1 MVAGSATRYYSAV
14 NPVRESNVHNR
25 TWLAIPALILM
36 ACSSGAR
43 SSMAQAPVSPQ
54 AGAEAAVQ
62 GFLQAVA
69 DSDLVKM
76 AQHWGTSKGPA
87 ASTHEPA
94 DYEKR
99 IIVMQAYLRNLPY
112 RILSNTQD
120 GENRDRRVLQVEF
133 TRNGC
138 EAIAPFTTVKVDDRR
153 WVVNALDLAK
163 VGGPGS
169 QCGQAPAGSGQT
181 GT

>member
-1 MVAGSATRYYSAV
+1 MVAGSATRYYSVV
-14 NPVRESNVHNR
+14 NPVRESNVHKR
-25 TWLAIPALILM
+25 TWLVVPALVLM

-43 SSMAQAPVSPQ
+43 SSMAQAPASPQ

-76 AQHWGTSKGPA
+76 AQHWGTSKGSA
-87 ASTHEPA
+87 AATGEPS
-94 DYEKR
+94 DYQRR
-99 IIVMQAYLRNLPY
+99 IVVMQAYLRNLPY
-112 RILSNTQD
+112 RILSNSQD
-120 GENRDRRVLQVEF
+120 GEASDRRILQVEF

-138 EAIAPFTTVKVDDRR
+138 EAIAPFTTVRADGGK
-153 WVVNALDLAK
+153 WVVQALDLAK
-163 VGGPGS
+163 VGGPGTKCS
-169 QCGQAPAGSGQT
+169 QPAAEGAQP

>member
-1 MVAGSATRYYSAV
+1 MVAGSATRYYSDV
-14 NPVRESNVHNR
+14 NPVRESNVHKR
-25 TWLAIPALILM
+25 TWLVVPALILM

-43 SSMAQAPVSPQ
+43 SSMAQAPASPQ

-87 ASTHEPA
+87 ASTGEPA
-94 DYEKR
+94 DYERR

-112 RILSNTQD
+112 RILSNTPD
-120 GENRDRRVLQVEF
+120 GESSDRRILQVEF

-138 EAIAPFTTVKVDDRR
+138 EAIAPFTTVKVDNRR
-153 WVVNALDLAK
+153 WVVQSLDLAK
-163 VGGPGS
+163 IGGPGTNCS
-169 QCGQAPAGSGQT
+169 QAPSRGGQP

>member
-1 MVAGSATRYYSAV
+1 MQK
-14 NPVRESNVHNR
+14 R
-25 TWLAIPALILM
+25 TWLVVPALILM

-43 SSMAQAPVSPQ
+43 SSMAQAPASPQ

-87 ASTHEPA
+87 AATGEPA
-94 DYEKR
+94 DYER
-99 IIVMQAYLRNLPY
+99 RVVVMQAYLKDLPY

-120 GENRDRRVLQVEF
+120 AQAEGRRILQVEF
-133 TRNGC
+133 SRNGC
-138 EAIAPFTTVKVDDRR
+138 EAIAPFTTVRAGNGKWLVQ
-153 WVVNALDLAK
+153 ALDLAK
-163 VGGPGS
+163 VGGPGTT
-169 QCGQAPAGSGQT
+169 CGQAPAVGAQPGS
-181 GT
+181 

>member
-1 MVAGSATRYYSAV
+1 MVAGSAIRYYSDV
-14 NPVRESNVHNR
+14 NPVRENNVHKR
-25 TWLAIPALILM
+25 TWLVIPALILM

-43 SSMAQAPVSPQ
+43 SSMAQAPASPQ

-87 ASTHEPA
+87 ASTKEPA

-99 IIVMQAYLRNLPY
+99 IIVMQAYLRDLPY

-120 GENRDRRVLQVEF
+120 GEASDRRVLQVEF

-153 WVVNALDLAK
+153 WVVLSLDLAK
-163 VGGPGS
+163 VGGPGTN
-169 QCGQAPAGSGQT
+169 CGQEPGGSSQT